1 MISSRQFIYL
11 LFLAELMLSGFWYAG
26 SAVTAMF
33 LLGAGAAGC
42 QLVFTRQAFQVY
54 RLSALMLVYLL
65 WLFVVGL
72 SSAVPET
79 ALMTLAMLAGL
90 PVMYLFA
97 TNTVTFAETWRYLR
111 ALLFLLG
118 VVFALWAIWQV
129 VRHVGYGYAQ
139 GPFQD
144 RNVFAA
150 FMNLLWFPA
159 AFVLLT
165 AESRHHRFKYLVT
178 GAGLLVI
185 STALFATT
193 SRGGIAAWLLLLPVF
208 LWAAY
213 RNDAAR
219 KRIILLA
226 LLTIAAYLCSTV
238 LLNVSIADRTFRLDH
253 DPSAAARLLLWQSG
267 LKMLLAHPVI
277 GSGWGTFVNYYPAYR
292 VPLENSTAGFFAHND
307 YLQLAIEGGLPALL
321 LQLCLLYGVCVQL
334 KRSLRQA
341 ASSAGFESAALLL
354 SVMALFVHAFVN
366 FIFYLAFMNI
376 LAGLYLARAA
386 QLTDKAEVLHV
397 GRIKMFS
404 PLLKYLCAGFIVVL
418 ILLPYGAHIL
428 GWSINK
434 QRNVAPENLVSG
446 QFSAYKLAGV
456 ITMIQPQERVAQET
470 ILQTAELALADDAFI
485 RRVGA
490 DFYRRLLEQTL
501 QRFDAVRAIN
511 ANDAEIGVREA
522 RVLIRHHAA
531 FDAGFAYARAHQVLN
546 QSLQANPYHVDAI
559 ITLSRLQLAEG
570 HAAKA
575 LQTLQKASAYI
586 LMLRNRQLIRIELLR
601 QLAAPETIPELD
613 AMEKELR
620 KLRLGYETGTALIL
634 PDSYYPEIDAKLD
647 AIAYRIQQKHAR

>member
-1 MISSRQFIYL
+1 MNSRQCIYL
-11 LFLAELMLSGFWYAG
+11 LFLVELMLSGFWYGG

-33 LLGAGAAGC
+33 LLVASVAGC
-42 QLVFTRQAFQVY
+42 RQVFARQTYQAY
-54 RLSALMLVYLL
+54 TLSTLMLVYLL
-65 WLFVVGL
+65 WLFIVGL
-72 SSAVPET
+72 CSAVPET

-97 TNTVTFAETWRYLR
+97 TNTATFAETWRYLR
-111 ALLFLLG
+111 TVLFLLG
-118 VVFALWAIWQV
+118 TVFALWAIWQV
-129 VRHVGYGYAQ
+129 VHHVGSGYAQ

-165 AESRHHRFKYLVT
+165 VESSGYHLKRLATAV
-178 GAGLLVI
+178 GLLII

-213 RNDAAR
+213 RHGVAR
-219 KRIILLA
+219 KRILTLV
-226 LLTIAAYLCSTV
+226 LLTLAAYLCSTV

-307 YLQLAIEGGLPALL
+307 YLQLAIEGGIPAIL

-341 ASSAGFESAALLL
+341 IAPAGFESAALLL
-354 SVMALFVHAFVN
+354 GVMALFMHAFVN

-376 LAGLYLARAA
+376 LVGLYLARVA
-386 QLTDKAEVLHV
+386 QLTDKVEVRRV
-397 GRIKMFS
+397 FNIKKLS
-404 PLLKYLCAGFIVVL
+404 PFLKYLCAGFLMLL
-418 ILLPYGAHIL
+418 ILLPYGAHVL

-434 QRNVAPENLVSG
+434 QRNVALENLVSG
-446 QFSAYKLAGV
+446 QFSAYKLAEA
-456 ITMIQPQERVAQET
+456 ITLIQPQERVAQET
-470 ILQTAELALADDAFI
+470 LLQTAELALADAAFI
-485 RRVGA
+485 RRMGA
-490 DFYRRLLEQTL
+490 DFYRSLLERTL
-501 QRFDAVRAIN
+501 QRFDTVRALN

-522 RVLIRHHAA
+522 RILIGHHAA
-531 FDAGFAYARAHQVLN
+531 FDAGFAYTRAHQVLN
-546 QSLQANPYHVDAI
+546 QSLHANPYHVDAI

-570 HAAKA
+570 YAAQA
-575 LQTLQKASAYI
+575 RQTLKQASTYI
-586 LMLRNRQLIRIELLR
+586 RMQRSRQLIRIELLR
-601 QLAAPETIPELD
+601 QQAAPEIMAELE

-620 KLRLGYETGTALIL
+620 ALRPGSETGMALIL
-634 PDSYYPEIDAKLD
+634 PDSYYPAIDAKLD
-647 AIAYRIQQKHAR
+647 AIANRIQPETR